1 MMTDTPFALK
11 GTWENIPQSLLLSGP
26 SEFNPPS
33 NHTPCVMEVKTL
45 TGAFLFSLESQTT
58 IGYGFRCIT
67 EECPVA
73 IVLLIFQLVIT
84 MVLEI
89 FITGTFLAKVQD
101 PKLNKSTILYFIIW
115 SYNMMH
121 FFYVLRLLVLKKE
134 ARRWSSVI
142 TQWYHIMRDFP
153 VSWSAWLT
161 CAKACCWTVRYAN
174 CGGGVKFTCDSCVH
188 LKPRRKLCCIR
199 ANVDDDLV
207 TPLRGKQLLTQ
218 ILAISGI
225 KPGAFRLQDAFCNL
239 LATFTDSILAPR
251 WRGSCFRHPWPRR
264 ARQCG

>member
-1 MMTDTPFALK
+1 
-11 GTWENIPQSLLLSGP
+11 
-26 SEFNPPS
+26 
-33 NHTPCVMEVKTL
+33 MEVKTL

-121 FFYVLRLLVLKKE
+121 FF
-134 ARRWSSVI
+134 
-142 TQWYHIMRDFP
+142 MF
-153 VSWSAWLT
+153 
-161 CAKACCWTVRYAN
+161 
-174 CGGGVKFTCDSCVH
+174 
-188 LKPRRKLCCIR
+188 
-199 ANVDDDLV
+199 
-207 TPLRGKQLLTQ
+207 
-218 ILAISGI
+218 
-225 KPGAFRLQDAFCNL
+225 
-239 LATFTDSILAPR
+239 
-251 WRGSCFRHPWPRR
+251 
-264 ARQCG
+264 